1 MEAEKRRL
9 SLPVRQGLDRN
20 KGQMGVDDNEL
31 GKDGSSGDVKHVLK
45 AQLPRLIGKHFII

>member
-1 MEAEKRRL
+1 MEAEKRGL
-9 SLPVRQGLDRN
+9 SLPVRRRLDSN